1 MTTTQKRKRPD
12 SDRRDARSKAER
24 GREPAGMREPAGFN
38 REGNSSRRRKSVDA
52 GNVRGPLALL
62 AVLAL
67 LVCAVLLGWDAF
79 AIRSVTIEGHR
90 NLTYDELLALSGVRT
105 GENMFML
112 DPRLVASRLESNP
125 FVDVLSVERV
135 FPDTVAIEIFERS
148 PRAAIE
154 VIEGYA
160 VIGEENIVLSVSAAL
175 PAGHCP
181 VVKGLT
187 LNRYDPGS
195 ALGSFE
201 RERIKIMDQLLH
213 AVYDTGAVRWIS
225 EMDLIDPQNIVILS
239 EEGILILV
247 GELKSLDEKFKLL
260 DQIMPSIRQEG
271 YTAGKIYLTVDSVNF
286 VPTTVNPE

>member
-1 MTTTQKRKRPD
+1 MTNTQKRKRFE
-12 SDRRDARSKAER
+12 SDRRGARSKAER
-24 GREPAGMREPAGFN
+24 VREPADTRESAGFN
-38 REGNSSRRRKSVDA
+38 RQGDSSRRRKSVDT

-79 AIRSVTIEGHR
+79 AIRSVTITGYK

-105 GENMFML
+105 DENLFML

-135 FPDTVAIEIFERS
+135 YPDTVAIEIFERS
-148 PRAAIE
+148 PRAAVE

-160 VIGEENIVLSVSAAL
+160 VIGEEDIVLSVSGSL

-181 VVKGLT
+181 VVKGLP
-187 LNRYDPGS
+187 LNRWDPGTTLDS
-195 ALGSFE
+195 GES
-201 RERIKIMDQLLH
+201 ERIKIMDQLLR
-213 AVYDTGAVRWIS
+213 AVYDTGAVHWIG
-225 EMDLIDPQNIVILS
+225 EIDLSDLQNIVILS

-271 YTAGKIYLTVDSVNF
+271 YTAGKIYLTADSVNF
-286 VPTTVNPE
+286 VPTTANPE

>member
-1 MTTTQKRKRPD
+1 MDT
-12 SDRRDARSKAER
+12 
-24 GREPAGMREPAGFN
+24 
-38 REGNSSRRRKSVDA
+38 

-79 AIRSVTIEGHR
+79 AIRSVTITGYK

-105 GENMFML
+105 DENLFML

-135 FPDTVAIEIFERS
+135 YPDTVAIEIFERS
-148 PRAAIE
+148 PRAAVE

-160 VIGEENIVLSVSAAL
+160 VIGEEDIVLSVSGSL

-181 VVKGLT
+181 VVKGLP
-187 LNRYDPGS
+187 LNRWDPGTTLDS
-195 ALGSFE
+195 GES
-201 RERIKIMDQLLH
+201 ERIKIMDQLLR
-213 AVYDTGAVRWIS
+213 AVYDTGAVHWIG
-225 EMDLIDPQNIVILS
+225 EIDLSDLQNIVILS

-271 YTAGKIYLTVDSVNF
+271 YTAGKIYLTADSVNF
-286 VPTTVNPE
+286 VPTTANPE